1 MWAVRQASGGL
12 GGQRPSLRWRWRQ
25 DGPYSSPAGWSW
37 VMERA
42 GAGWVEATEGD
53 YITHRKMAAL
63 GKGMALA
70 DTEILRALPDSARLV
85 AIFTDS
91 VTARGTYLAFFRSL
105 APPGINSAPIACV
118 AVPRCSHGCSGFS
131 IHPPSSKGEPCN
143 TGGIVADL
151 QEWSRDMFEFAS
163 LTAKLLRSS
172 NS

>member
-1 MWAVRQASGGL
+1 VGGSTGFGWTRWTEALIEVEVETGRTVLFTGGL
-12 GGQRPSLRWRWRQ
+12 VLD
-25 DGPYSSPAGWSW
+25 DG
-37 VMERA
+37 RA
-42 GAGWVEATEGD
+42 GAGWVEATEGN

-70 DTEILRALPDSARLV
+70 DTEILRALPGSARLV

-151 QEWSRDMFEFAS
+151 QEWNRDMFEFAS